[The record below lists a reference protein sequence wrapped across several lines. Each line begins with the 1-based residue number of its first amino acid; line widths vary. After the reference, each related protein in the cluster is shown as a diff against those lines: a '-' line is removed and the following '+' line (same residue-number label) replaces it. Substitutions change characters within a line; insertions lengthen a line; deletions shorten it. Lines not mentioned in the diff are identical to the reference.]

1 MIVARFVMTLGE
13 GCIYSG
19 KIMVSR
25 IPEARFRR
33 DAFFLLSIARN
44 VGLFGGPLLIGVI
57 MLVNVR
63 GATAPLVLGLAL
75 ALGFLALVVC
85 LPTEVKWPTPEH
97 SSDFNGEN
105 ATAETTALVLA
116 GPREEDAA
124 AAEKVPE
131 GMPPFYVA
139 VTVQATCLC
148 CGISRSFF
156 RYAYESAMVVVFT
169 ERFGYTEAGSG
180 ILVGVLGLCTVL
192 PILAIYY
199 AMVWQFQWDL
209 EAHSYAVILSAA
221 LAGVLSGVLIL
232 LGANDEGQWYI
243 MLSALPFY
251 AFEIFA
257 TAMGNSHPL
266 KFAIDDSRLFN
277 REAIIARQ
285 EMLQAPVGT
294 FAGLI
299 VGRAV
304 LGDSVDREALGQLFL
319 YGMLLQLA
327 LFAVGW
333 DPRIWLRNFE
343 HLPQVTARA

>member
-1 MIVARFVMTLGE
+1 M
-13 GCIYSG
+13 
-19 KIMVSR
+19 
-25 IPEARFRR
+25 
-33 DAFFLLSIARN
+33 
-44 VGLFGGPLLIGVI
+44 
-57 MLVNVR
+57 
-63 GATAPLVLGLAL
+63 
-75 ALGFLALVVC
+75 
-85 LPTEVKWPTPEH
+85 
-97 SSDFNGEN
+97 
-105 ATAETTALVLA
+105 
-116 GPREEDAA
+116 
-124 AAEKVPE
+124 
-131 GMPPFYVA
+131 
-139 VTVQATCLC
+139 
-148 CGISRSFF
+148 
-156 RYAYESAMVVVFT
+156 
-169 ERFGYTEAGSG
+169 
-180 ILVGVLGLCTVL
+180 
-192 PILAIYY
+192 
-199 AMVWQFQWDL
+199 
-209 EAHSYAVILSAA
+209 
-221 LAGVLSGVLIL
+221 SGVLIL

-299 VGRAV
+299 LGRAV